1 MAVWRAVF
9 VLVLGIG
16 LELEVF
22 CTNVVFYDII
32 QFSIATLI

>member
-9 VLVLGIG
+9 VLG

-22 CTNVVFYDII
+22 CKSVVFYEIT
-32 QFSIATLI
+32 QFSIAAVI